1 MRTFLIAAAMVCQT
15 MMVVPNAM
23 ADTAAAPATAPFSV
37 DTTDIGTLLD
47 NPATKAVLMKH
58 IPLVAGNDQ
67 INAARSMT
75 LKQVQQFAPDALP
88 DATLSAIQA
97 DLAKLPKP

>member
-1 MRTFLIAAAMVCQT
+1 MRKVLFAAMLAAASCG
-15 MMVVPNAM
+15 AL
-23 ADTAAAPATAPFSV
+23 AAPAIADPAPAYSV
-37 DTTDIGTLLD
+37 ETTDLGTLLD

-58 IPLVAGNDQ
+58 IPLVAGNEQ

-75 LKQVQQFAPDALP
+75 LRQVQQFAADALP
-88 DATLSAIQA
+88 DATLAAIQA